1 MRAAAGL
8 DGDENRRKPLEV
20 ADHLGSPK
28 LAADNH
34 YLVLVNT
41 VKLKTW
47 KYPYRYE
54 REYSSDFPL
63 I

>member
-28 LAADNH
+28 LTADNH
-34 YLVLVNT
+34 DLLLVNAM
-41 VKLKTW
+41 VSLSA
-47 KYPYRYE
+47 E
-54 REYSSDFPL
+54 N
-63 I
+63 